1 MEDKKQ
7 PTNEYDDGDIPQVD
21 LPQDLFPETVPN
33 KNIPAEMPPQTYP
46 LEMPTDIIQPRRA
59 QQRIHQRVE
68 RHIRIGMPQQPQG
81 VGHLHPAEDQIP
93 PLNQLMHIIP

>member
-46 LEMPTDIIQPRRA
+46 LEMPTDIIPDEVPRKDGPGARNRLLRKLNRQNA
-59 QQRIHQRVE
+59 Y
-68 RHIRIGMPQQPQG
+68 M
-81 VGHLHPAEDQIP
+81 HPKPSASSR
-93 PLNQLMHIIP
+93 L